1 MNKRT
6 KALAITKKVKNI
18 VWMRQGGRS
27 IYSGKPIS
35 VEECC
40 CHFVSRARSGLG
52 IEENIVGLT
61 HEEHRIFDL
70 NEPGDHRQ
78 EWEKMRK
85 KAREHLEKFYP
96 GWNEKDLVYKK
107 WYEK

>member
-6 KALAITKKVKNI
+6 KALQISPKVKNL
-18 VWMRQGGRS
+18 VWIRQGGRS

-35 VEECC
+35 VDECC
-40 CHFVSRARSGLG
+40 CHYISRARSGLG

-70 NEPGDHRQ
+70 NEPGDHKK
-78 EWEKMRK
+78 EWTEMREMAK
-85 KAREHLEKFYP
+85 KHLQSFYP
-96 GWNEKDLVYKK
+96 GWNEEDLKYRK